1 VTAIF
6 AHPILITI
14 SYGEQWLYS
23 VIPQVGTVAERHM
36 LLGQI
41 ALWLLVIVWVTSAL
55 ARGRLSFRTW
65 KYIHWLAYI
74 CVPFALLHV
83 PDLGSQEAT
92 SVAVKAYLFVLGL
105 TFAIFSLLRL
115 QSLLNLDR
123 ARYRVTRHIQLT
135 DEDFMIELAPLGR
148 QITPHRGQ
156 YVYVKLGFLSED
168 HPFSVTQF
176 DPASGRITLTYRLA
190 RMFTRELHL
199 QSQELKF
206 VLRTP
211 PAMSLGESHAG
222 VLVLVALVVDI
233 RAHVEVDERRD
244 DADGRRPDQ
253 PLRTVV
259 VQNRVHDLLFS
270 RIWSE

>member
-1 VTAIF
+1 
-6 AHPILITI
+6 
-14 SYGEQWLYS
+14 
-23 VIPQVGTVAERHM
+23 M
-36 LLGQI
+36 
-41 ALWLLVIVWVTSAL
+41 
-55 ARGRLSFRTW
+55 
-65 KYIHWLAYI
+65 
-74 CVPFALLHV
+74 
-83 PDLGSQEAT
+83 
-92 SVAVKAYLFVLGL
+92 KAYLFVLGL
-105 TFAIFSLLRL
+105 TFVIFSLLRL

-190 RMFTRELHL
+190 GMFTRELHL

-206 VLRTP
+206 DLRTP

-222 VLVLVALVVDI
+222 VHVLVALVVDI